1 MNEALKKRFEFPSSL
16 IQAQAVRSLVAAVLK
31 EKGQN
36 EKISESTTQGPAL
49 DALWEQCDSESGVV
63 RSACCSALVLLV
75 EQGHADLQHVL
86 NSILNMLPS
95 ARSVQ
100 GLIKVVGRLLQIQAS
115 QRDRRSHFT
124 CPYSIR
130 MCPHP
135 YITVLENR
143 PDCWPALLQEIDD
156 FIQLAADKN
165 ESLYISML
173 APFLRY
179 LYCEPQRLPENALLR
194 YGLLHVLLH
203 PRDPAPLGNTL
214 RHTPVAHEI
223 LCCLIHL
230 FPHMTVDSVTA
241 LVELS
246 SLAESL
252 TAALLGDPER
262 WKAELAQLAVQI
274 LCACQLSLQ
283 LGGELR
289 SLLHTLHQL
298 LPACREDLPSEQVL
312 MGISLLLLRAS
323 AVQHSALLEL
333 AVKLVPAEG
342 PPPWGASLLLMPLL
356 HVLSCSALME
366 ALMEPQTQARS
377 QELASSLLQSIQAE
391 PCAPMQAGLSLPS
404 PPQKPTQ
411 LALPLSPWY
420 SELQAAS
427 AVLHR
432 LSAHPTA
439 SAEWLHSVRSVLPS
453 CERLPDTLPL
463 LVSHLIAS
471 SDGDLCRLA
480 LNTAAGL
487 AEADP
492 AQVPCLL
499 PVLLF
504 KLDRASDPVLCHAV
518 LSTIPKLATHKVLR
532 VLQTLAGSPKLR
544 AVALRLL
551 TALWQKQDRV
561 YAEVQKLMTVVEKS
575 SVVVGKE
582 AQWEQVVARGACIRD
597 ICRERPYQHGGD
609 MLAAIT
615 ATLAQCSRG
624 DQATPAALALQG
636 LQELCRAEVVDI
648 GSTWKALSP
657 RLSCETRPLVLKAT
671 AELLSLVPSLHVRTE
686 QYENFKS
693 EVVSV
698 LWSHA
703 LSQDAVVASSG
714 YRALSEFPE
723 SSHSVLHLPEH
734 ARPERKEPDPQDDE
748 ENEQDEDLTVPGAS
762 YVKLVGLTPRPVLP
776 ALETFLTAL
785 VRQEMS
791 QMPRGVY
798 HSALRGGN
806 LRSDQGKTVAGI
818 PAFMLKT
825 YEKNKQPGLKPGLAA
840 GLLLCYDLPVQT
852 DRDGR
857 PISRFMVSRGRSFQ
871 QMLTTFIHE
880 VNIQP
885 SEWHRS
891 LLLPQAWRGFMS
903 RAYHAV
909 LQGRNAELEM
919 LQKQGKASPDEL
931 QYKQH
936 CAWLWVR
943 DQLTDVVKAAA
954 KDSPVVQ
961 GNCVL
966 ALSGLAV
973 VLSRYQSSLPTL
985 SLGAVEAGP
994 EVLPTAHWLSTVIDT
1009 LLSIVSSNSRPRGQV
1024 FPWFVHRSY
1033 SGENT
1038 ASAIAR
1044 SCAALGLALLAP
1056 VLVTTHR
1063 EAVPTVLDVLR
1074 AGLPSAPAA
1083 DDSQALQFHSGL
1095 ALGMLLARLL
1105 EERVSDIGGQSMWE
1119 LVLSSLEQLEACCF
1133 STQLEYNAGCV
1144 LALGLLLSSLCSSSE
1159 AEQRARVVLSLDKLL
1174 QSLQDSIG
1182 STVGRLQQEVLPAAQ
1197 TRSAQTRSAQTRSAQ
1212 TRSAQTRSAQT
1223 RSAKHAQPKHAQ
1235 PKHAQPNTLSPFNPS
1250 TQRNSSVLAYSV
1262 ACAGVSAF
1270 SSGTIDGDRA
1280 EGVMSTLRSMT
1291 EESQQTPGFSLALG
1305 LFVHG
1310 LSSCGHGKAEDLH
1323 PRLLSAWTKIV
1334 LAEGCPT
1341 MQRLAALNGL
1351 IALVGSEAVLFQ
1363 LKSQSEQS
1371 SQHQARLNEVIRSI
1385 TQIISFSGAIGLQ
1398 SNGACLVGHLYL
1410 AHMSSSHSRTAVPQD
1425 FSYLP
1430 EKSIIRAST
1439 ECLIEAGRKG
1449 PEIFPSSLMK
1459 VVLAPLA
1466 TVGSSFQYPPVNWNA
1481 ILSPLMRLNFGEEV
1495 QHHCLELAVSQVQ
1508 SSPNASLFLG
1518 AWLAPPLVHS
1528 LSLHT
1533 KALLYERLC
1542 SWMKHVA
1549 EDKLQVYMESLAVQQ
1564 FLPGTR
1570 AQRMPLCLAVLRGLA
1585 TAMALPDPARTCW
1598 ATLCSS
1604 TEKIFNLLPDNIQ
1617 ADEVE
1622 LYEGICSCLSEM
1634 SDTEID
1640 RVVRVTEA
1648 NLEKTAFI
1656 LSYFSSKGRIPLL
1669 GLNDVIS
1676 TVLLGS
1682 QSGKREQISW
1692 LLLQC
1697 FYQSRLASSPN
1708 TGKQNVSRANI
1719 LSILMMWLCKGFF
1732 YMLSTKATRP
1742 PRGLDCPPEYGVSK
1756 RMEWLLELM
1765 GHIRNVAYGAPTV
1778 KCDNIKEG
1786 TEFLLGVFAAALA
1799 SWADH
1804 SMPLLVG
1811 ARAQWFPWRQSPM
1824 EHLDLPHGLYMTAAI
1839 AEESLKQCL
1848 LGMPHSLKQLL
1859 TKEPWKAQSQK
1870 FTDWLFSLVEAP
1882 KESLSQTAIFIA
1894 RAALLALRS
1903 TPEFK
1908 KKAVW
1913 TRAYGW

>member
-1 MNEALKKRFEFPSSL
+1 MNEILKKRFEFPSSL

-31 EKGQN
+31 EKSQN
-36 EKISESTTQGPAL
+36 KISESTTRGPAL

-75 EQGHADLQHVL
+75 EQDHADLQHVL

-95 ARSVQ
+95 ARNVQ

-115 QRDRRSHFT
+115 QRDQKIPFA

-130 MCPHP
+130 VCPHP

-156 FIQLAADKN
+156 FIQLATDKD
-165 ESLYISML
+165 EPLYISML

-194 YGLLHVLLH
+194 HGLLRVLLQ
-203 PRDPAPLGNTL
+203 PRDPAHALLPAPQSKAPPL
-214 RHTPVAHEI
+214 TPVAHEI

-230 FPHMTVDSVTA
+230 FPHMLVDSVTD
-241 LVELS
+241 LVELC

-252 TAALLGDPER
+252 SVALLADPER
-262 WKAELAQLAVQI
+262 WKAELAQLALQL
-274 LCACQLSLQ
+274 LCACQLSLR

-289 SLLHTLHQL
+289 SLLHTLHLL
-298 LPACREDLPSEQVL
+298 LPVCREDLPSEQVL

-323 AVQHSALLEL
+323 ALQQNALLEL
-333 AVKLVPAEG
+333 VVKIVPAEG

-356 HVLSCSALME
+356 HVLSCSTLME
-366 ALMEPQTQARS
+366 ALMEPQIQARS
-377 QELASSLLQSIQAE
+377 QELATSLLQSIQAQ
-391 PCAPMQAGLSLPS
+391 PSSPVQNPTRLP
-404 PPQKPTQ
+404 
-411 LALPLSPWY
+411 LPLSPWY
-420 SELQAAS
+420 SELQASS

-432 LSAHPTA
+432 FSTHPTA
-439 SAEWLHSVRSVLPS
+439 SAEWLHSVRSSLPPS
-453 CERLPDTLPL
+453 ERLPDALAV
-463 LVSHLIAS
+463 LVSHLVVGS
-471 SDGDLCRLA
+471 EGELCRLA
-480 LNTAAGL
+480 LDVAAAV
-487 AEADP
+487 AESDP

-504 KLDRASDPVLCHAV
+504 KLERVSDPALSHAI
-518 LSTIPKLATHKVLR
+518 LSTIPKLGTHKFCIPQVLR
-532 VLQTLAGSPKLR
+532 VLQTLAASPKLR

-561 YAEVQKLMTVVEKS
+561 YPELQKVMAVLEKS

-582 AQWEQVVARGACIRD
+582 AQWEQIVARAACIRD

-609 MLAAIT
+609 MLADIA
-615 ATLAQCSRG
+615 ATLTQCSRG
-624 DQATPAALALQG
+624 DQATAAALALQG
-636 LQELCRAEVVDI
+636 LQDLCRAEVVDI
-648 GSTWKALSP
+648 GSTWRALSP

-671 AELLSLVPSLHVRTE
+671 AELLSLVPSLQVSTE

-693 EVVSV
+693 EVVSF

-703 LSQDAVVASSG
+703 LSQDTEVSSSG

-723 SSHSVLHLPEH
+723 SSHSVLHLPQQ

-748 ENEQDEDLTVPGAS
+748 DKENEQDEDLTVPGAS

-785 VRQEMS
+785 VRQEMN

-798 HSALRGGN
+798 HSAMRGGN
-806 LRSDQGKTVAGI
+806 LRSDQGKTIAGI
-818 PAFMLKT
+818 PSFMLKT

-857 PISRFMVSRGRSFQ
+857 PIIRFMVSRGRSFQ

-919 LQKQGKASPDEL
+919 LQKQGKTTPDEL

-973 VLSRYQSSLPTL
+973 ALSRYQSSLPA
-985 SLGAVEAGP
+985 SSDGGVEVGP
-994 EVLPTAHWLSTVIDT
+994 EILPTAHWLSMVIDT
-1009 LLSIVSSNSRPRGQV
+1009 LLSIVSSSSRPGGQV

-1044 SCAALGLALLAP
+1044 SCAALGLAMLSP

-1063 EAVPTVLDVLR
+1063 EATPTVLGVLR
-1074 AGLPSAPAA
+1074 AGLPSSPAA
-1083 DDSQALQFHSGL
+1083 EDSQALQFHSGL
-1095 ALGMLLARLL
+1095 ALGLLTARLL
-1105 EERVSDIGGQSMWE
+1105 EERVGDIAGQPVYNV
-1119 LVLSSLEQLEACCF
+1119 VLSSLEVLESCCF
-1133 STQLEYNAGCV
+1133 NTQLEYNAGCV
-1144 LALGLLLSSLCSSSE
+1144 LAVGLLLGALCSSSE
-1159 AEQRARVVLSLDKLL
+1159 VEQRRRGALSLEKLL
-1174 QSLQDSIG
+1174 QTLRDSIG
-1182 STVGRLQQEVLPAAQ
+1182 GTTGRMQQEVLG
-1197 TRSAQTRSAQTRSAQ
+1197 
-1212 TRSAQTRSAQT
+1212 
-1223 RSAKHAQPKHAQ
+1223 
-1235 PKHAQPNTLSPFNPS
+1235 
-1250 TQRNSSVLAYSV
+1250 YSV
-1262 ACAGVSAF
+1262 ACSGVSAF
-1270 SSGTIDGDRA
+1270 SSGAVDGDRA
-1280 EGVMSTLRSMT
+1280 EEVMNTLRSMT
-1291 EESQQTPGFSLALG
+1291 EESQQTPGFALALG
-1305 LFVHG
+1305 LLVHG
-1310 LSSCGHGKAEDLH
+1310 LSSCGHGKAVDIH
-1323 PRLLSAWTKIV
+1323 PRLLSAWTKIL

-1341 MQRLAALNGL
+1341 TQRLAALNGL
-1351 IALVGSEAVLFQ
+1351 IALVGSETALFQ

-1371 SQHQARLNEVIRSI
+1371 SQDQARLNDVIRSI
-1385 TQIISFSGAIGLQ
+1385 TQIISFSGATGLQ
-1398 SNGACLVGHLYL
+1398 SNGASLLGHLYL
-1410 AHMSSSHSRTAVPQD
+1410 AHLSSRHSSTAVPQD

-1430 EKSIIRAST
+1430 EKSVVRAST
-1439 ECLIEAGRKG
+1439 DCIIEAGRKG
-1449 PEIFPSSLMK
+1449 PEVFPPGLIK

-1466 TVGSSFQYPPVNWNA
+1466 TVGASFQYPPVNWNS

-1508 SSPNASLFLG
+1508 SSPSASLFLG
-1518 AWLAPPLVHS
+1518 VWLAPPLVHS
-1528 LSLHT
+1528 LRLRT
-1533 KALLYERLC
+1533 RVLLYERLC

-1549 EDKLQVYMESLAVQQ
+1549 EDKLQVHVESLAVQQ

-1570 AQRMPLCLAVLRGLA
+1570 AQQLPLCRAVLTGLA
-1585 TAMALPDPARTCW
+1585 KAMALPDPARSCW
-1598 ATLCSS
+1598 TTLCST
-1604 TEKIFNLLPDNIQ
+1604 TEKIFNHLPDGIQ
-1617 ADEVE
+1617 VDEVE

-1640 RVVRVTEA
+1640 RIVKVTEA
-1648 NLEKTAFI
+1648 NVEKTAFV
-1656 LSYFSSKGRIPLL
+1656 LSYLSSKGRIPLL

-1676 TVLLGS
+1676 TILQAS
-1682 QSGKREQISW
+1682 KSEKRMQISW

-1697 FYQSRLASSPN
+1697 FHQSRLASSPN
-1708 TGKQNVSRANI
+1708 TG
-1719 LSILMMWLCKGFF
+1719 
-1732 YMLSTKATRP
+1732 
-1742 PRGLDCPPEYGVSK
+1742 VSK
-1756 RMEWLLELM
+1756 RMDWLLELM

-1778 KCDNIKEG
+1778 KCNNTKEA
-1786 TEFLLGVFAAALA
+1786 TDFLLGVFAAALA

-1811 ARAQWFPWRQSPM
+1811 ARAQWFPWKQSPM
-1824 EHLDLPHGLYMTAAI
+1824 EHLDQPDGLYMTAAI
-1839 AEESLKQCL
+1839 AEESVKQCL
-1848 LGMPHSLKQLL
+1848 LGLPHSLKELL
-1859 TKEPWKAQSQK
+1859 TKDPWKAQSQK
-1870 FTDWLFSLVEAP
+1870 VTDWLFSLAEAP
-1882 KESLSQTAIFIA
+1882 EESLSQTAIFTA
-1894 RAALLALRS
+1894 RASLLALRS

>member
-16 IQAQAVRSLVAAVLK
+16 IQAQVNCFGDVCVCALALVHNVRCGWAW
-31 EKGQN
+31 
-36 EKISESTTQGPAL
+36 QGPAL

-156 FIQLAADKN
+156 FIHSEGEN

-223 LCCLIHL
+223 LCCLVHL
-230 FPHMTVDSVTA
+230 FPHMT
-241 LVELS
+241 LS

-298 LPACREDLPSEQVL
+298 LPACREVSYAHGLHLGRMGATESNVL
-312 MGISLLLLRAS
+312 DCAFFSRFR
-323 AVQHSALLEL
+323 
-333 AVKLVPAEG
+333 LV
-342 PPPWGASLLLMPLL
+342 
-356 HVLSCSALME
+356 C
-366 ALMEPQTQARS
+366 
-377 QELASSLLQSIQAE
+377 
-391 PCAPMQAGLSLPS
+391 PS

-453 CERLPDTLPL
+453 CERLPDTLLL

-518 LSTIPKLATHKVLR
+518 LSTIPKLAKHKFCIPQVLR

-734 ARPERKEPDPQDDE
+734 VRLHRLCPGDLFCHRYCERKEPDPQDDE

-936 CAWLWVR
+936 CA
-943 DQLTDVVKAAA
+943 
-954 KDSPVVQ
+954 
-961 GNCVL
+961 
-966 ALSGLAV
+966 
-973 VLSRYQSSLPTL
+973 
-985 SLGAVEAGP
+985 GP

-1133 STQLEYNAGCV
+1133 STQLEYKYV
-1144 LALGLLLSSLCSSSE
+1144 
-1159 AEQRARVVLSLDKLL
+1159 
-1174 QSLQDSIG
+1174 
-1182 STVGRLQQEVLPAAQ
+1182 
-1197 TRSAQTRSAQTRSAQ
+1197 
-1212 TRSAQTRSAQT
+1212 
-1223 RSAKHAQPKHAQ
+1223 
-1235 PKHAQPNTLSPFNPS
+1235 PNTSPA
-1250 TQRNSSVLAYSV
+1250 VLAYSV

-1363 LKSQSEQS
+1363 VAHDTTSPGCSILKCAFCFHFVSP
-1371 SQHQARLNEVIRSI
+1371 AVA

-1449 PEIFPSSLMK
+1449 VAILMK

-1585 TAMALPDPARTCW
+1585 SAMALPDPARTCW

-1708 TGKQNVSRANI
+1708 TG
-1719 LSILMMWLCKGFF
+1719 
-1732 YMLSTKATRP
+1732 
-1742 PRGLDCPPEYGVSK
+1742 VSK

-1765 GHIRNVAYGAPTV
+1765 GHIRNVAYCAPT
-1778 KCDNIKEG
+1778 G

-1824 EHLDLPHGLYMTAAI
+1824 EHLDPPHGLYMTAAI

-1870 FTDWLFSLVEAP
+1870 FTDWLFSLVESNLF
-1882 KESLSQTAIFIA
+1882 KEPFLLCS
-1894 RAALLALRS
+1894 AALLALRS

>member
-223 LCCLIHL
+223 LCCLVHL

-298 LPACREDLPSEQVL
+298 LPACREVSYAHGLHL
-312 MGISLLLLRAS
+312 GRMATS
-323 AVQHSALLEL
+323 AYPLA

-391 PCAPMQAGLSLPS
+391 PCAPMQ
-404 PPQKPTQ
+404 

-453 CERLPDTLPL
+453 CERLPDTLLL

-518 LSTIPKLATHKVLR
+518 LSTIPKLAKHKFCIPQVLR

-1105 EERVSDIGGQSMWE
+1105 EERFERLLTNCMSRSGP
-1119 LVLSSLEQLEACCF
+1119 LSHPLS
-1133 STQLEYNAGCV
+1133 AGCV
-1144 LALGLLLSSLCSSSE
+1144 LALGVLLSSLCSSSE

-1182 STVGRLQQEVLPAAQ
+1182 STVGRLQQE
-1197 TRSAQTRSAQTRSAQ
+1197 
-1212 TRSAQTRSAQT
+1212 
-1223 RSAKHAQPKHAQ
+1223 
-1235 PKHAQPNTLSPFNPS
+1235 
-1250 TQRNSSVLAYSV
+1250 VLAYSV

-1449 PEIFPSSLMK
+1449 VAILMK

-1585 TAMALPDPARTCW
+1585 SAMALPDPARTCW

-1708 TGKQNVSRANI
+1708 TG
-1719 LSILMMWLCKGFF
+1719 
-1732 YMLSTKATRP
+1732 
-1742 PRGLDCPPEYGVSK
+1742 VSK

-1765 GHIRNVAYGAPTV
+1765 GHIRNVAYCAPTV

-1824 EHLDLPHGLYMTAAI
+1824 EHLDPPHGLYMTAAI

-1870 FTDWLFSLVEAP
+1870 SNLF
-1882 KESLSQTAIFIA
+1882 KEPFLLCS
-1894 RAALLALRS
+1894 AALLALRS

>member
-16 IQAQAVRSLVAAVLK
+16 IQAQVNCFGDVCVCALALVHNVRCGWAW
-31 EKGQN
+31 
-36 EKISESTTQGPAL
+36 QGPAL

-223 LCCLIHL
+223 LCCLVHL
-230 FPHMTVDSVTA
+230 FP
-241 LVELS
+241 

-298 LPACREDLPSEQVL
+298 LPACREVSYAHGLHL
-312 MGISLLLLRAS
+312 GRMGATES
-323 AVQHSALLEL
+323 
-333 AVKLVPAEG
+333 
-342 PPPWGASLLLMPLL
+342 
-356 HVLSCSALME
+356 
-366 ALMEPQTQARS
+366 
-377 QELASSLLQSIQAE
+377 
-391 PCAPMQAGLSLPS
+391 
-404 PPQKPTQ
+404 
-411 LALPLSPWY
+411 
-420 SELQAAS
+420 
-427 AVLHR
+427 
-432 LSAHPTA
+432 
-439 SAEWLHSVRSVLPS
+439 
-453 CERLPDTLPL
+453 
-463 LVSHLIAS
+463 
-471 SDGDLCRLA
+471 
-480 LNTAAGL
+480 
-487 AEADP
+487 
-492 AQVPCLL
+492 VPCLL

-518 LSTIPKLATHKVLR
+518 LSTIPKLAKHKFCIPQVLR

-686 QYENFKS
+686 QYE
-693 EVVSV
+693 VSLRSPV
-698 LWSHA
+698 QPSGFHKH
-703 LSQDAVVASSG
+703 DAVVASSG

-734 ARPERKEPDPQDDE
+734 VRLHRLCPERKEPDPQDDE

-936 CAWLWVR
+936 CAWLW
-943 DQLTDVVKAAA
+943 
-954 KDSPVVQ
+954 DSPVVQ

-1133 STQLEYNAGCV
+1133 STQLEYKYV
-1144 LALGLLLSSLCSSSE
+1144 
-1159 AEQRARVVLSLDKLL
+1159 
-1174 QSLQDSIG
+1174 
-1182 STVGRLQQEVLPAAQ
+1182 
-1197 TRSAQTRSAQTRSAQ
+1197 
-1212 TRSAQTRSAQT
+1212 
-1223 RSAKHAQPKHAQ
+1223 
-1235 PKHAQPNTLSPFNPS
+1235 PNTSPA
-1250 TQRNSSVLAYSV
+1250 VLAYSV

-1363 LKSQSEQS
+1363 VAHDTTSPGCSILKCAFCFHFVSP
-1371 SQHQARLNEVIRSI
+1371 AVA

-1449 PEIFPSSLMK
+1449 VAILMK

-1585 TAMALPDPARTCW
+1585 SAMALPDPARTCW

-1708 TGKQNVSRANI
+1708 TG
-1719 LSILMMWLCKGFF
+1719 
-1732 YMLSTKATRP
+1732 
-1742 PRGLDCPPEYGVSK
+1742 VSK

-1765 GHIRNVAYGAPTV
+1765 GHIRNVAYCAPT
-1778 KCDNIKEG
+1778 G

-1824 EHLDLPHGLYMTAAI
+1824 EHLDPPHGLYMTAAI

-1882 KESLSQTAIFIA
+1882 KESLSQTPFLLCS
-1894 RAALLALRS
+1894 AALLALRS